1 MVRPRGPGS
10 KAGEGPGRLSGRQ
23 ARPATMEGM
32 ACPLSCYRVFAGN
45 PFPARLCI
53 RADGTWLHGA
63 AWRALKEE
71 VLFFV
76 GSLTCL
82 SIFLAWRLA
91 APWCAPFLAVCVTS
105 LLQVLAA
112 MGGVYHEV
120 RLAVAVL
127 SFLSLLPVCA
137 SLFTAGAP
145 RRHYLRT
152 AAPSLLFAGL
162 LLLFAWHYAGARL
175 VYWDEF
181 FWGGFVKHLVG
192 ENGLWAWG
200 SVLPRHD
207 SVLLYPPM
215 VTILQALLQPMGTF
229 SEPAIAVGEAAVL
242 LSATGVVIHLARER
256 GLSFW
261 PVCFCALLTFGLLR
275 SLGTPVRFFSYLFG
289 YAESLQAAFY
299 LVPALALLFAKDT
312 PLTRMI
318 LFVGLPV
325 LILCKV
331 TGCLLALC
339 ILGTAALTIFFA
351 VPAKQK
357 IRQLL
362 HFVILPGG
370 ACFLAWGLWRWY
382 LQIHV
387 LQKMPHLADKMAN
400 TVDFAVVQTVIA
412 EYIRAFFL
420 TDLISVPYIGALPV
434 VSGTAFLL
442 LLSVSCIVKK
452 NAKCQRSLQGSQ
464 YISLGILLCC
474 FFCWILAHAYVTIM
488 YMTPE
493 EQGRAASY
501 DRYIAVAIAPF
512 LITALVAALESGMR
526 CHSFL
531 TMRMVKGGAYL
542 LATGFAVFFFI
553 RPVGLPAPIA
563 EMEQAAGIMAQVS
576 APGSRYWLVVG
587 QEMYQYGNAC
597 QFYLMPDRQE
607 APVGK
612 GIAFNPHDTPETAL
626 LGGKLPADLRA
637 TARRQ
642 KVDYLLLWRVPADF
656 VARYG
661 KELGLYEGE
670 GFPLL
675 LRLDAWREGEREL
688 PEKIVLPAQSGR

>member
-1 MVRPRGPGS
+1 
-10 KAGEGPGRLSGRQ
+10 
-23 ARPATMEGM
+23 MEGM
-32 ACPLSCYRVFAGN
+32 ACPLSCHRVFAGN
-45 PFPARLCI
+45 PSPARLCI

-229 SEPAIAVGEAAVL
+229 SEPAIALGEAAVL

-275 SLGTPVRFFSYLFG
+275 SLGAHVDYGSYIFG
-289 YAESLQAAFY
+289 YGESLQTALY
-299 LVPALALLFAKDT
+299 TALALL
-312 PLTRMI
+312 
-318 LFVGLPV
+318 
-325 LILCKV
+325 
-331 TGCLLALC
+331 
-339 ILGTAALTIFFA
+339 
-351 VPAKQK
+351 
-357 IRQLL
+357 
-362 HFVILPGG
+362 
-370 ACFLAWGLWRWY
+370 
-382 LQIHV
+382 
-387 LQKMPHLADKMAN
+387 
-400 TVDFAVVQTVIA
+400 VV
-412 EYIRAFFL
+412 F
-420 TDLISVPYIGALPV
+420 
-434 VSGTAFLL
+434 
-442 LLSVSCIVKK
+442 SC
-452 NAKCQRSLQGSQ
+452 R
-464 YISLGILLCC
+464 
-474 FFCWILAHAYVTIM
+474 
-488 YMTPE
+488 E
-493 EQGRAASY
+493 R
-501 DRYIAVAIAPF
+501 
-512 LITALVAALESGMR
+512 
-526 CHSFL
+526 
-531 TMRMVKGGAYL
+531 
-542 LATGFAVFFFI
+542 
-553 RPVGLPAPIA
+553 
-563 EMEQAAGIMAQVS
+563 
-576 APGSRYWLVVG
+576 
-587 QEMYQYGNAC
+587 
-597 QFYLMPDRQE
+597 
-607 APVGK
+607 
-612 GIAFNPHDTPETAL
+612 
-626 LGGKLPADLRA
+626 
-637 TARRQ
+637 
-642 KVDYLLLWRVPADF
+642 
-656 VARYG
+656 
-661 KELGLYEGE
+661 
-670 GFPLL
+670 L
-675 LRLDAWREGEREL
+675 LRLLLQGGLRCAHPVQAYRDIACSVCVGSLCPAAVLGCGKAKVPACRMVDRRRGLAGCPVLGAVEDL
-688 PEKIVLPAQSGR
+688 PSHLHHGSGRGGFFCHGQ

>member
-1 MVRPRGPGS
+1 M
-10 KAGEGPGRLSGRQ
+10 
-23 ARPATMEGM
+23 PAT
-32 ACPLSCYRVFAGN
+32 
-45 PFPARLCI
+45 PFRPGYAS

-71 VLFFV
+71 DLFFV

-91 APWCAPFLAVCVTS
+91 APWCAPFLAVCVTA

-112 MGGVYHEV
+112 MGDVYHEV

-137 SLFTAGAP
+137 SLFAAGAP

-162 LLLFAWHYAGARL
+162 LFLFAWHYAEARL

-229 SEPAIAVGEAAVL
+229 SEPAIALGEAAVL

-275 SLGTPVRFFSYLFG
+275 SLGAHVDYGSYIFG
-289 YAESLQAAFY
+289 YGESLQTALY
-299 LVPALALLFAKDT
+299 TALALLVVFSCRERLLRLLLQGGCA
-312 PLTRMI
+312 
-318 LFVGLPV
+318 V
-325 LILCKV
+325 LILCKP
-331 TGCLLALC
+331 TGILLVLCVLGAFALRQFWGVARQRFRHVVWS
-339 ILGTAALTIFFA
+339 IVGVVWPA
-351 VPAKQK
+351 V
-357 IRQLL
+357 L
-362 HFVILPGG
+362 
-370 ACFLAWGLWRWY
+370 CWGLWKIYRA
-382 LQIHV
+382 ICITGAAG
-387 LQKMPHLADKMAN
+387 ADFSAMAN
-400 TVDFAVVQTVIA
+400 SWGLATILDAIPVYVWAFLMRPLVSIPAIGLLTFAT
-412 EYIRAFFL
+412 
-420 TDLISVPYIGALPV
+420 
-434 VSGTAFLL
+434 GTAVLL
-442 LLSVSCIVKK
+442 LLSCGGSWYLLRKDP
-452 NAKCQRSLQGSQ
+452 RLLPQGR
-464 YISLGILLCC
+464 GFAALLLVAG
-474 FFCWILAHAYVTIM
+474 FLAWVAAHAYATM
-488 YMTPE
+488 AYMDVRE
-493 EQGRAASY
+493 LASAASY
-501 DRYIAVAIAPF
+501 ERYAAVAMGPLLVGTIF
-512 LITALVAALESGMR
+512 LFLLRAAKQGHLWQVRLVRFFSVVLM
-526 CHSFL
+526 
-531 TMRMVKGGAYL
+531 
-542 LATGFAVFFFI
+542 AVAVCFSLQ
-553 RPVGLPAPIA
+553 RPADIPGHLA
-563 EMEQAAGIMAQVS
+563 EMEQAARILQQATPEG
-576 APGSRYWLVVG
+576 GGWWLVVG
-587 QEMYQYGNAC
+587 KASYEYGMIC
-597 QFYLMPDRQE
+597 RYLVMPKRSAGCVSE
-607 APVGK
+607 TLE
-612 GIAFNPHDTPETAL
+612 FNPVDSLEERL

-670 GFPLL
+670 AFPLL

>member
-1 MVRPRGPGS
+1 M
-10 KAGEGPGRLSGRQ
+10 
-23 ARPATMEGM
+23 
-32 ACPLSCYRVFAGN
+32 
-45 PFPARLCI
+45 
-53 RADGTWLHGA
+53 
-63 AWRALKEE
+63 
-71 VLFFV
+71 FFV

-91 APWCAPFLAVCVTS
+91 APWCAPFLAVCVTA

-137 SLFTAGAP
+137 SLFAAGAP

-192 ENGLWAWG
+192 ENGLWAWD
-200 SVLPRHD
+200 SILPRHD

-370 ACFLAWGLWRWY
+370 ACFLAWACGVGICRSMSCRRCPTWPTRWRI
-382 LQIHV
+382 L
-387 LQKMPHLADKMAN
+387 
-400 TVDFAVVQTVIA
+400 
-412 EYIRAFFL
+412 
-420 TDLISVPYIGALPV
+420 LILP
-434 VSGTAFLL
+434 LYR
-442 LLSVSCIVKK
+442 
-452 NAKCQRSLQGSQ
+452 RSLQS
-464 YISLGILLCC
+464 ISGH
-474 FFCWILAHAYVTIM
+474 FF
-488 YMTPE
+488 
-493 EQGRAASY
+493 
-501 DRYIAVAIAPF
+501 
-512 LITALVAALESGMR
+512 
-526 CHSFL
+526 
-531 TMRMVKGGAYL
+531 
-542 LATGFAVFFFI
+542 
-553 RPVGLPAPIA
+553 
-563 EMEQAAGIMAQVS
+563 
-576 APGSRYWLVVG
+576 
-587 QEMYQYGNAC
+587 
-597 QFYLMPDRQE
+597 
-607 APVGK
+607 
-612 GIAFNPHDTPETAL
+612 
-626 LGGKLPADLRA
+626 
-637 TARRQ
+637 
-642 KVDYLLLWRVPADF
+642 
-656 VARYG
+656 
-661 KELGLYEGE
+661 
-670 GFPLL
+670 
-675 LRLDAWREGEREL
+675 
-688 PEKIVLPAQSGR
+688 

>member
-1 MVRPRGPGS
+1 M
-10 KAGEGPGRLSGRQ
+10 
-23 ARPATMEGM
+23 PAT
-32 ACPLSCYRVFAGN
+32 
-45 PFPARLCI
+45 PFRPGYASG
-53 RADGTWLHGA
+53 ADGTWLHGA
-63 AWRALKEE
+63 AWRGLKEE
-71 VLFFV
+71 ILFFV

-91 APWCAPFLAVCVTS
+91 APWCAPFLAVCVTA

-137 SLFTAGAP
+137 SLFAAGAP

-162 LLLFAWHYAGARL
+162 LFLFAWHYAEARL

-229 SEPAIAVGEAAVL
+229 SEPAIALGEAAVL

-275 SLGTPVRFFSYLFG
+275 SLGAHVDYGSYIFG
-289 YAESLQAAFY
+289 YGESLQTALY
-299 LVPALALLFAKDT
+299 TALALLVVFSCRERLLRLLLQGGCA
-312 PLTRMI
+312 
-318 LFVGLPV
+318 V
-325 LILCKV
+325 LILCKP
-331 TGCLLALC
+331 TGILLVLCVLGAFALRQFWGVARQRFRHVVWS
-339 ILGTAALTIFFA
+339 IVGVVWPA
-351 VPAKQK
+351 V
-357 IRQLL
+357 L
-362 HFVILPGG
+362 
-370 ACFLAWGLWRWY
+370 CWGLWKIYRA
-382 LQIHV
+382 ICITGAAG
-387 LQKMPHLADKMAN
+387 ADFSAMAN
-400 TVDFAVVQTVIA
+400 SWGLETILDAIPVYAWAFLMRPLVSIPAIGLLTFAT
-412 EYIRAFFL
+412 
-420 TDLISVPYIGALPV
+420 
-434 VSGTAFLL
+434 GTAVLL
-442 LLSVSCIVKK
+442 LLSCGGSWYLLRKDP
-452 NAKCQRSLQGSQ
+452 RLLPQGR
-464 YISLGILLCC
+464 GFAALLLVAG
-474 FFCWILAHAYVTIM
+474 FLAWVAAHAYATM
-488 YMTPE
+488 AYMDARE
-493 EQGRAASY
+493 LASAASY
-501 DRYIAVAIAPF
+501 ERYAAVAMGPLLVGTIF
-512 LITALVAALESGMR
+512 LFLLRTAKQGHLWQVRLVRFFSVVLM
-526 CHSFL
+526 
-531 TMRMVKGGAYL
+531 
-542 LATGFAVFFFI
+542 AVAVCFSLQ
-553 RPVGLPAPIA
+553 RPADIPGHLA
-563 EMEQAAGIMAQVS
+563 EMEQAARILQQS
-576 APGSRYWLVVG
+576 TPEGSSWWLVAG
-587 QEMYQYGNAC
+587 KASYEYGMIC
-597 QFYLMPDRQE
+597 RYLVMPERSADCVSE
-607 APVGK
+607 VLE
-612 GIAFNPHDTPETAL
+612 FNPVDSPEERL
-626 LGGKLPADLRA
+626 LGGTLPADLRA